1 MSKIKYTKEEW
12 ERIELEAEARGVSIE
27 TIISD
32 WEVIKDIKLKKA
44 IERLRE
50 LGYTITKEGDY

>member
-1 MSKIKYTKEEW
+1 MSNIKYTKEEW

-32 WEVIKDIKLKKA
+32 WEVIKDIKLKKS
-44 IERLRE
+44 IQRLRE
-50 LGYTITKEGDY
+50 LGYTITREGE